1 MDASWFR
8 SDKDKTSCGAVK
20 SAVGKRGKT
29 NPKIMLGS
37 LPDDN
42 NKALDDLSECREL
55 GVTDYI
61 QASRYSSIEEFENII
76 ARLTELKSQ
85 LS

>member
-1 MDASWFR
+1 MLSERAE
-8 SDKDKTSCGAVK
+8 KPI
-20 SAVGKRGKT
+20 
-29 NPKIMLGS
+29 PKIMALGS

-42 NKALDDLSECREL
+42 NKALDDLSECQEL

-61 QASRYSSIEEFENII
+61 QASRYSKIEEFENII

>member
-1 MDASWFR
+1 MA
-8 SDKDKTSCGAVK
+8 
-20 SAVGKRGKT
+20 
-29 NPKIMLGS
+29 LGS

>member
-1 MDASWFR
+1 M
-8 SDKDKTSCGAVK
+8 V
-20 SAVGKRGKT
+20 
-29 NPKIMLGS
+29 LGS

-42 NKALDDLSECREL
+42 SKAVDDLLECQEL

-61 QASRYSSIEEFENII
+61 QASRYSRIEEFENIV